1 MLPVPLLLL
10 LLAVLIPLLLRLPLA
25 RPLTR
30 PLPLPLTRPPRPRV
44 LRVLLHLLLHLLRK
58 RLNSMAKGNLFLGYA
73 AGKVGDVVFSRMDGE
88 QVARARNRSPKNPRT
103 ALQLLQRVVMKTNSA
118 AYSLMREI
126 CDHSFQGLQQGT
138 PNQSRFSML
147 NVAMLRNRLAEV
159 INSGDAAD
167 ILNSTEANFASKSST
182 LAPINAYRI
191 SEGTI
196 PSLAVTPSV
205 SGSGASARWLLGLPF
220 NYSFGEGE
228 GFSTLTYAQLVEGLG
243 LQQGDQITLISLTT
257 DDTDGAADAGFFNGF
272 DVQRIILEPAS
283 GNMDTTFVVVGDAGY
298 VINDPNPRTTFAGVV
313 SGTAADTGLLLTF
326 AVPTLTYERGS
337 DRSVCASAVIVSR
350 LVGSVWQRSREV
362 LTLRPAGTETAG
374 ALQYDYNVNLLGD
387 AVRSYMT
394 EANSTLYLNQ
404 AQ

>member
-1 MLPVPLLLL
+1 
-10 LLAVLIPLLLRLPLA
+10 
-25 RPLTR
+25 
-30 PLPLPLTRPPRPRV
+30 
-44 LRVLLHLLLHLLRK
+44 
-58 RLNSMAKGNLFLGYA
+58 MAKGNLFLGYA

-103 ALQLLQRVVMKTNSA
+103 ALQLLQRVVMKSNSA

-147 NVAMLRNRLAEV
+147 NVSMLRNRLAEV

-167 ILNSTEANFASKSST
+167 IINSTEANFASKSST
-182 LAPINAYRI
+182 LAPINAYRV

-196 PSLAVTPSV
+196 PSLAVSGYGTGTAAMSRSWNMAISV
-205 SGSGASARWLLGLPF
+205 VLPIPEAGHL
-220 NYSFGEGE
+220 NDVSYQQVVD
-228 GFSTLTYAQLVEGLG
+228 ALG
-243 LQQGDQITLISLTT
+243 LQRGDQITLLALTT
-257 DDTDGAADAGFFNGF
+257 DDSEAAADAGFFNGF
-272 DVQRIILEPAS
+272 HVARLILEPAS
-283 GNMDTTFVVVGDAGY
+283 GDMTEPFAVLDEDEGILSV
-298 VINDPNPRTTFAGVV
+298 NDPNPRNSGIGNLRYIQNRYLVIEVAGVD
-313 SGTAADTGLLLTF
+313 SRAGQAFSLAAG
-326 AVPTLTYERGS
+326 
-337 DRSVCASAVIVSR
+337 AVIVSR

-362 LTLRPAGTETAG
+362 LTLRPAGSDTTEG
-374 ALQYDYNVNLLGD
+374 SLKYDYNVNLLGD